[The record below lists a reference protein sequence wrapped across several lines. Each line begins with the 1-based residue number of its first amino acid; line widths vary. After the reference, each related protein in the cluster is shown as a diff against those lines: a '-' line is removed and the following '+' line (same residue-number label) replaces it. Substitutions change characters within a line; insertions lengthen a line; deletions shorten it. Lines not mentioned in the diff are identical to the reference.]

1 MTAKYY
7 KEKYPLLIIQAS
19 KIISAME
26 SECQKTQG
34 KIFDKLAEMLSERP
48 FGMQNECAA
57 LLNLAM
63 IEVWKFNSKS
73 LIYKNKERVSFKKEL
88 EAYFRNHCAEAKI
101 DDNVLIE
108 HMWCALRAVWR
119 NIEKDINEQNMRIS
133 FYDTKL
139 TKYSKKLN
147 I

>member
-63 IEVWKFNSKS
+63 IKLWKFNLSIN
-73 LIYKNKERVSFKKEL
+73 IY
-88 EAYFRNHCAEAKI
+88 AHQ
-101 DDNVLIE
+101 E
-108 HMWCALRAVWR
+108 H
-119 NIEKDINEQNMRIS
+119 K
-133 FYDTKL
+133 
-139 TKYSKKLN
+139 
-147 I
+147 